1 MKNKVS
7 VILWLLAL
15 FIGCN
20 VLVAQ
25 EYKYDVNVFGKTIGT
40 VIANRTIKGTKIEYS
55 TNSLSIIRFFGKK
68 EISTIMKTLY
78 ENNVLKKSFYEVK
91 KNGKIREKSTLEY
104 LNSTY
109 NIITDGEKTKHTK
122 PIHLSTIMLTY
133 YKPKDKEKVFEEVG
147 GFYKKIKKIK
157 VNEFELI
164 NPRSRHIDTYIYN
177 DEGIMEKCIVRKTL
191 FNFEMI
197 LKSKN
202 KQKLV
207 GKL

>member
-1 MKNKVS
+1 MKKSIKIILTLLFLSFTSGLVS
-7 VILWLLAL
+7 QEHVY
-15 FIGCN
+15 N
-20 VLVAQ
+20 V
-25 EYKYDVNVFGKTIGT
+25 KVFGKIIGT
-40 VIANRTIKGTKIEYS
+40 VTANRRIQGATIEYS

-91 KNGKIREKSTLEY
+91 KNGKIREKSTLKY

-157 VNEFELI
+157 DNEFELI

-177 DEGIMEKCIVRKTL
+177 EDDVLEKCIVRKTL

-197 LKSKN
+197 LKSKEN
-202 KQKLV
+202 KKKVSKL
-207 GKL
+207 

>member
-1 MKNKVS
+1 MKNRVS
-7 VILWLLAL
+7 GILWLLAL

-68 EISTIMKTLY
+68 EISTIMKTSY

-104 LNSTY
+104 LNSVY